1 MENTKESLKITAFT
15 QRIAQLVTQYETQLI
30 DLRAEAT
37 IQIETLQ
44 EQVGNLTR
52 QLQEA
57 ESANNAVEELTYVE
71 PQEEE

>member
-37 IQIETLQ
+37 IQIESLQ

-57 ESANNAVEELTYVE
+57 ESANGAAEELTYVE